1 MNDEAKKRVARQGEI
16 CARED
21 IQIEKDHQDILL
33 QLQTNEVLTK
43 STRNQE
49 LTWKM
54 LLKAARAIFLTQILF
69 YKNFSAPQA

>member
-49 LTWKM
+49 LT
-54 LLKAARAIFLTQILF
+54 
-69 YKNFSAPQA
+69 